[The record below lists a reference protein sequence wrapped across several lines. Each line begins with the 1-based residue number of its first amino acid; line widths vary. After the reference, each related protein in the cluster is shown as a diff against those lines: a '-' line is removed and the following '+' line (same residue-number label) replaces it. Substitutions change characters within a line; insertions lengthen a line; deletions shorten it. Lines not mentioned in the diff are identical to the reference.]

1 LWDDR
6 DSLPNAS
13 MPGATS
19 ALIDD
24 ELALDAS
31 FVQSDEL
38 IR

>member
-1 LWDDR
+1 
-6 DSLPNAS
+6 